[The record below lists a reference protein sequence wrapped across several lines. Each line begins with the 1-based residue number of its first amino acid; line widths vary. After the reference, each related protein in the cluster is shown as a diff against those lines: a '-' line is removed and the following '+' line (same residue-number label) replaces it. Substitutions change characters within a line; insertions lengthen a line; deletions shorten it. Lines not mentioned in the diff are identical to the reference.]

1 MPQPQ
6 AERRRYPRVR
16 AGFPV
21 ALTDS
26 SGLELLTKTIDLSDG
41 GALIPVPFSGAPA
54 VGQEIDIKLTLP
66 VMIAG
71 YQRERVVACRAFVV
85 RHQDLGL
92 TSQIGIGIEFATP
105 QKLDLLG

>member
-1 MPQPQ
+1 MTQVEV
-6 AERRRYPRVR
+6 ERRRHPRIR
-16 AGFPV
+16 AEFPV

-54 VGQEIDIKLTLP
+54 VGEEIDIKLTLP

-71 YQRERVVACRAFVV
+71 CQRERIVACRAFVV
-85 RHQDLGL
+85 RHQDLGI
-92 TSQIGIGIEFATP
+92 TSQIGIGVEFATP